1 MADPGRTV
9 STSIR
14 TNFVVPE
21 CSPADKSLLGKW
33 RERQRERERERER
46 ERQRERER
54 EREGG
59 REREKAWELNAES
72 LLSPKVDERA
82 KTL

>member
-1 MADPGRTV
+1 MAGPGRTV

-14 TNFVVPE
+14 TNFVAPE

-46 ERQRERER
+46 GGEKERKL
-54 EREGG
+54 G
-59 REREKAWELNAES
+59 N
-72 LLSPKVDERA
+72 
-82 KTL
+82 

>member
-14 TNFVVPE
+14 TNFVAPE

-33 RERQRERERERER
+33 RERQREKEK
-46 ERQRERER
+46 ERER

-59 REREKAWELNAES
+59 RDREKAWELNAES